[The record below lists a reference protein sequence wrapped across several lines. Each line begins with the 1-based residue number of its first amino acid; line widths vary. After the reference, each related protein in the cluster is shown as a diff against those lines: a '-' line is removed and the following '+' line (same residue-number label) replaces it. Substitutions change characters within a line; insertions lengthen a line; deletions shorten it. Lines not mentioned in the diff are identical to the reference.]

1 MTIGLLPRTTGAPRT
16 IGTVT
21 IGALSFPFT
30 FDLNLPT
37 SRYLFDLADNG
48 VTYEREASDA
58 LVRTLKTGDT
68 FFDVGAN
75 CGWFSALASQLVGPT
90 GSVIAFEPDAD
101 NRALLALNAPL
112 AAVIPAAVS
121 NNGDGVKLYV
131 NLDNEGGHSL
141 WPCGMHPFNSRTR
154 EAGNPTVTVP
164 TVTLDQFAKFNP
176 TAIKCDTE
184 GAEWLVMD
192 GARRV
197 LADSILKLVIL
208 ERNDGGLAALGHT
221 FEQVADIMRGAG
233 FTMESDSGTTNNVG
247 NTIWTRPA

>member
-101 NRALLALNAPL
+101 NRALLGLNAPL

-141 WPCGMHPFNSRTR
+141 WPCGMHPFNARTR

-192 GARRV
+192 GARNV
-197 LADSILKLVIL
+197 LGGSKLRLVIL

-233 FTMESDSGTTNNVG
+233 FTMESDSGTANNVG